1 VALRSAQ
8 VSTGLMKRKP
18 ITISLSYSNQD
29 AITVMRSLLDIP
41 QGQRSAALL
50 RWAAL
55 GIKGKFIDGEI
66 DSDENALSEQE
77 FDDMLDNL

>member
-1 VALRSAQ
+1 
-8 VSTGLMKRKP
+8 MKRKP

-41 QGQRSAALL
+41 QGQRSVALL

-55 GIKGKFIDGEI
+55 GIKGKFVDDEI
-66 DSDENALSEQE
+66 NSDENVLSEQE